1 MIVHNT
7 AVARRRVLFLVN
19 RARFTTVSGQG
30 QALAPP
36 PVLSTC
42 VFLSLLYYFEC
53 VQVVPALSL
62 GSLQALGQL
71 PPPSPDPPVLYL
83 PLFSSRVM

>member
-19 RARFTTVSGQG
+19 RARFTTVLGQG

-36 PVLSTC
+36 PYCLL
-42 VFLSLLYYFEC
+42 VFFITIILFRMRSSCARTQFG
-53 VQVVPALSL
+53 QPA
-62 GSLQALGQL
+62 
-71 PPPSPDPPVLYL
+71 SPGPTAATLT
-83 PLFSSRVM
+83 

>member
-36 PVLSTC
+36 PYCLL
-42 VFLSLLYYFEC
+42 VFFITIILFRMRSSCARTQFG
-53 VQVVPALSL
+53 QPA
-62 GSLQALGQL
+62 
-71 PPPSPDPPVLYL
+71 SPGPTAATLT
-83 PLFSSRVM
+83 